1 MIIPIRCVTCNN
13 VLAGKY
19 EAYLDMV
26 KENRRAVGQKDSEMQ
41 YLTATTVKAPE
52 GKALDD
58 LGIKK
63 MCCRRHMLSHVDM
76 L

>member
-1 MIIPIRCVTCNN
+1 MIIPIRCVTCNT
-13 VLAGKY
+13 VIAGKY
-19 EAYLDMV
+19 EAYVDLV
-26 KENRRAVGQKDSEMQ
+26 KEYRAVVGQKDSEMQ

-63 MCCRRHMLSHVDM
+63 MCCRRHMLTHVD
-76 L
+76 LL

>member
-1 MIIPIRCVTCNN
+1 

-19 EAYLDMV
+19 EAYLSMT
-26 KENRRAVGQKDSEMQ
+26 KENRRAVGQADSEMQ

>member
-1 MIIPIRCVTCNN
+1 MIIPIRCVTCNT

>member
-1 MIIPIRCVTCNN
+1 MIIPIRCVTCNA

-19 EAYLDMV
+19 EAYLEMS
-26 KENRRAVGQKDSEMQ
+26 KENRRAVGQTDDEMQ
-41 YLTATTVKAPE
+41 YLTATTVKSPE

-63 MCCRRHMLSHVDM
+63 MCCRRHMLTHVDM